1 MKAWRFYA
9 FGDMRLDEVP
19 DPEVRPGWALC
30 RVRRA
35 QPSITDVQRAL
46 GVGTINS
53 ALLKEMLEKRAPAQ
67 LLGHEMSAEVV
78 EVGEGVSSLKPG
90 DRVCTSGHVP
100 CRACAFC
107 REGREMYCA
116 DKLHVGINTPGAFA
130 EYVCLPAHGL
140 VKPPQTLD
148 DASIACLQPLSST
161 VAAMRDANIRPGETA
176 AITGQGVMGL
186 YALQAA
192 RVCGAGAVFVSDV
205 KEEALALS
213 RRFGADEVID
223 AGEDDPVERVM
234 EATGGRGADV
244 VFECAGGNAD
254 QGLSGHATLHQ
265 ATRMLRIGGRVIQI
279 AGLVGEARFDPVF
292 MRARGIRWIFPEG
305 HGADTVA
312 LGGKWVASGRIDVR
326 SLITHEERGIESLP
340 RVMEITNRKAE
351 HRATNPCQLVLAEE
365 A

>member
-1 MKAWRFYA
+1 MKAWRFYD

-19 DPEVRPGWALC
+19 DPEVKPGWVLC
-30 RVRRA
+30 RVRRV

-46 GVGTINS
+46 GIGTINS
-53 ALLKEMLEKRAPAQ
+53 ALLKEMLDKYAPVQ

-78 EVGEGVSSLKPG
+78 ETGAGVSSLKPG

-100 CRACAFC
+100 CLKCGFC
-107 REGREMYCA
+107 REGREMYCV

-130 EYVCLPAHGL
+130 EYVTLPAHGL

-148 DASIACLQPLSST
+148 DSSIACLQPLSST
-161 VAAMRDANIRPGETA
+161 VAAMRDAKIQPGETVA
-176 AITGQGVMGL
+176 VIGQGVMGL

-192 RVCGAGAVFVSDV
+192 RTCGAGAVFVSDV

-213 RRFGADEVID
+213 RKFGADEVID
-223 AGEDDPVERVM
+223 ARADDPVEKVM
-234 EATGGRGADV
+234 EATGGRGADLA
-244 VFECAGGNAD
+244 FECAGGNAE

-265 ATRMLRIGGRVIQI
+265 ATRMVRIGGRVMQI

-292 MRARGIRWIFPEG
+292 MRARGIQWIFPEG

-326 SLITHEERGIESLP
+326 SLVTHEERGIENLP
-340 RVMEITNRKAE
+340 RVMEITSKKAE
-351 HRATNPCQLVLAEE
+351 YRATNPCQLALA
-365 A
+365 

>member
-19 DPEVRPGWALC
+19 DPEVKPGWAVC
-30 RVRRA
+30 KVRRV

-53 ALLKEMLEKRAPAQ
+53 ALLREMLEKYAPVQ

-78 EVGEGVSSLKPG
+78 EVGHGVEHLRPG

-100 CRACAFC
+100 CLECSFC
-107 REGREMYCA
+107 REGREMYCV

-130 EYVCLPAHGL
+130 EYISLPAHGL
-140 VKPPQTLD
+140 VRPPQTLD
-148 DASIACLQPLSST
+148 DTSIACLQPLSST
-161 VAAMRDANIRPGETA
+161 VAAMRDAKIQTGETV

-192 RVCGAGAVFVSDV
+192 RTCGAGAVYVSDV
-205 KEEALALS
+205 KDEALALS
-213 RRFGADEVID
+213 RKFGADEVID
-223 AGEDDPVERVM
+223 ARVDDPVEKVM
-234 EATGGRGADV
+234 EITEGRGVDL

-254 QGLSGHATLHQ
+254 QGLSGHTTLHQ
-265 ATRMLRIGGRVIQI
+265 ATRMVRIGGRVIQI
-279 AGLVGEARFDPVF
+279 AGLIGDVKFDPVF
-292 MRARGIRWIFPEG
+292 MRSQGIQWIFPEG

-312 LGGKWVASGRIDVR
+312 LGGQWVASGRIDVR
-326 SLITHEERGIESLP
+326 SLITHEEHGIENLP
-340 RVMEITNRKAE
+340 KVMEITNKKAE
-351 HRATNPCQLVLAEE
+351 YRATNPCQLVLA
-365 A
+365 

>member
-19 DPEVRPGWALC
+19 DPEAKPGWAVC
-30 RVRRA
+30 RVRRV
-35 QPSITDVQRAL
+35 QPSITDVQRYL

-53 ALLKEMLEKRAPAQ
+53 ALLKEMLEERAPVQ

-78 EVGEGVSSLKPG
+78 EVGEGVAHLRPG

-100 CRACAFC
+100 CLECAFC
-107 REGREMYCA
+107 REGREMYCV

-130 EYVCLPAHGL
+130 EYIALPAHGL

-161 VAAMRDANIRPGETA
+161 VAAMRDAQIRPGETVA
-176 AITGQGVMGL
+176 VTGQGVMGL

-192 RVCGAGAVFVSDV
+192 RTCGAGAVYVTDV

-213 RRFGADEVID
+213 RKFGADEIID
-223 AGEDDPVERVM
+223 AREGDPAERVM
-234 EATGGRGADV
+234 EITEGKGVDL
-244 VFECAGGNAD
+244 VFECAGGNAA

-265 ATRMLRIGGRVIQI
+265 ATRMVRIGGRVVQV
-279 AGLVGEARFDPVF
+279 AGLVGEVRLDPVF
-292 MRARGIRWIFPEG
+292 MRAGGIRWVFPEG

-312 LGGKWVASGRIDVR
+312 LGGRWAASGRIDVR
-326 SLITHEERGIESLP
+326 SLVTHEERGIENLP
-340 RVMEITNRKAE
+340 RVMEITGDKAA
-351 HRATNPCQLVLAEE
+351 HRATNPCQLVLA
-365 A
+365 